1 LKRYIIDV
9 SPNTHKDYRYSIRKY
24 ISPYFKNKDIR
35 RIRYND
41 LCEFWNWIPRAPKGK
56 YNVVSCLRSLLRH
69 AWRNED
75 IPKVPPFPV
84 LSYDPPEEIQYLT
97 LEQQAQILE
106 AIPERYRPIFQ
117 CMMEYGLRPGEA
129 RALMWDCI
137 TATEIIIKRAFSENL
152 LRERTKTGQIRRYG
166 ITPYAREVLSFI
178 ERNLSGFVFVREDGK
193 PYTSKNL
200 NKIWRE
206 ACETVEI
213 EIKLYNAVRHSLGC
227 QLLDKGKEL
236 ELVRD
241 ILGHTRSE
249 MTRRYA
255 RRSSEVVTKA
265 LIDRRKVIP
274 LVGKR
279 SVTEVKI

>member
-1 LKRYIIDV
+1 M
-9 SPNTHKDYRYSIRKY
+9 
-24 ISPYFKNKDIR
+24 
-35 RIRYND
+35 
-41 LCEFWNWIPRAPKGK
+41 
-56 YNVVSCLRSLLRH
+56 LRQ
-69 AWRNED
+69 AWKNED

-106 AIPERYRPIFQ
+106 AIPKRHRPIFQ

-137 TATEIIIKRAFSENL
+137 TETEIIIKRAFSENV

-166 ITPYAREVLSFI
+166 ITPYTREILGSV
-178 ERNLSGFVFVREDGK
+178 ERNLSGFIFVREDGK

-206 ACETVEI
+206 ACKKVGT

-227 QLLDKGKEL
+227 QLLDEGKEL

-255 RRSSEVVTKA
+255 KRSNEVITKVLSDRRTVISIDRKKVISNELRERSS
-265 LIDRRKVIP
+265 L
-274 LVGKR
+274 
-279 SVTEVKI
+279 